1 MESTDE
7 VFTLLYNLSYHLVEM
22 GRYIV
27 NFLIARNWRDT
38 RIEHENGHAPDVE
51 QCPFCRY
58 DREVIEPREAQR
70 AAAAFR
76 HRRSHQAEGRD
87 EVDS

>member
-1 MESTDE
+1 MESTDKI
-7 VFTLLYNLSYHLVEM
+7 FTLLYKLSYHLIEM

-27 NFLIARNWRDT
+27 NFLIARNWHDT
-38 RIEHENGHAPDVE
+38 RIDHESGHAPDVE

-58 DREVIEPREAQR
+58 DREVIEPREALR

-87 EVDS
+87 EVD

>member
-1 MESTDE
+1 MESTEE

-38 RIEHENGHAPDVE
+38 RIEHEKGHAPDVD

-58 DREVIEPREAQR
+58 DREVIEPREAR
-70 AAAAFR
+70 MAAEAFR
-76 HRRSHQAEGRD
+76 HRRSHRAEGRD
-87 EVDS
+87 EVD